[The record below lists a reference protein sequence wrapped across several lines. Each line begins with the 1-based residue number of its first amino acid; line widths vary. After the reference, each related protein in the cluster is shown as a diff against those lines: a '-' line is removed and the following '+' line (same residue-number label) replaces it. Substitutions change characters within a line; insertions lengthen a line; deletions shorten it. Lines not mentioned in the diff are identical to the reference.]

1 MHRTS
6 LRVCQLAPLVPPA
19 RAQEKTQT
27 VSKEAVSGL
36 ATTPNIQEKALGRE
50 SAVVIHSWLIV
61 VAVVASIYLISVI
74 AKVTNSAP

>member
-1 MHRTS
+1 
-6 LRVCQLAPLVPPA
+6 
-19 RAQEKTQT
+19 
-27 VSKEAVSGL
+27 
-36 ATTPNIQEKALGRE
+36 IQEKALGRE